1 MKRPTTTTRH
11 STDFDVISGPSMASA
26 CPIVESDAAPSALP
40 DAAASASSAGA
51 EPGRTANQADA
62 A

>member
-26 CPIVESDAAPSALP
+26 CPIVESEPETAAEAEAAGTTSAQAP
-40 DAAASASSAGA
+40 TD
-51 EPGRTANQADA
+51 TADA